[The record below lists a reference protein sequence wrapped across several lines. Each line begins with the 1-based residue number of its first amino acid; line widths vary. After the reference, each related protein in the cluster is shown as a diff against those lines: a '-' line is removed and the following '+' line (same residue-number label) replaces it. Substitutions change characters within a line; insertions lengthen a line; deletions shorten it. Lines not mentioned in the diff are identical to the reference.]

1 MDPAIWS
8 KLPQE
13 ILEMHVLALLDYET
27 LPVMRCVCK
36 RWTGLFS
43 SCHQF
48 TPRCGSCHRH
58 RSQKKPFLMTTD
70 GEEGICRAF
79 NMCNPVTGEWRR
91 FSLSFL
97 APVFESRSFVASGG
111 GLLCLRGIVAQ
122 KDDTISSTGGSEPV
136 SDVKF
141 LLCNP
146 LTKSWRLLPD
156 PPCGTDWDYSVKVLA
171 FDETSNSFKIVL
183 ANVVVDVSECFN
195 SKTEISIECDERRE
209 KQLLAQIYDSDT
221 DAWTTVSD
229 TIYDESICQGVAVGG
244 SIHFK
249 AYSTFHTWNQPRP
262 RLVMEGV
269 SMDLQ
274 TKSFAKFPL
283 PAAFDITMLFE
294 GFPSESVD
302 EMTVMDFQGCL
313 SIADPVNA
321 RVLKMNEKGAWTRAM
336 KLPFKQNKDWRKMCL
351 GNGDFLFF
359 PCKENFGLI
368 CYNAS
373 KKSWIRVDGANI
385 RESKKGW
392 VWQNFSLFHPSLHQ
406 V

>member
-1 MDPAIWS
+1 
-8 KLPQE
+8 
-13 ILEMHVLALLDYET
+13 
-27 LPVMRCVCK
+27 
-36 RWTGLFS
+36 
-43 SCHQF
+43 
-48 TPRCGSCHRH
+48 
-58 RSQKKPFLMTTD
+58 
-70 GEEGICRAF
+70 
-79 NMCNPVTGEWRR
+79 
-91 FSLSFL
+91 
-97 APVFESRSFVASGG
+97 
-111 GLLCLRGIVAQ
+111 
-122 KDDTISSTGGSEPV
+122 
-136 SDVKF
+136 
-141 LLCNP
+141 
-146 LTKSWRLLPD
+146 
-156 PPCGTDWDYSVKVLA
+156 
-171 FDETSNSFKIVL
+171 
-183 ANVVVDVSECFN
+183 
-195 SKTEISIECDERRE
+195 
-209 KQLLAQIYDSDT
+209 
-221 DAWTTVSD
+221 
-229 TIYDESICQGVAVGG
+229 
-244 SIHFK
+244 
-249 AYSTFHTWNQPRP
+249 
-262 RLVMEGV
+262 
-269 SMDLQ
+269 MDLQ